1 MYQNQIR
8 KNRVAGPGFH
18 VNTRMDEFAIAS
30 MRGNKAVKNLSPYLP
45 SSPNPEI
52 FDIKEYELLV
62 ALRDS
67 AAMYHDGYTHCFS
80 ALNGYNLPKEISS
93 TDSQAIKNYIF
104 DKVKFVGVAVTEQK
118 CDSKLIDQGLV
129 AQVGGVVTILNGG
142 TKAIHPTDKVMLDI
156 NFSPGRSS
164 KTRDKGIPREKVRF
178 CISPVE
184 DDAVLLK
191 KAAQLCRDEG
201 EDGGDSDRESLT
213 RDKEF
218 FRSIMSE
225 TKANI
230 QELVRKLKD
239 ETDEVKKANLETK
252 KDSETEA
259 YQEASEKY
267 KKASLLLKGKGKGK
281 SKCVFEAKDIQSLQD
296 FMFRYRALNDRI
308 IGKALSFARPGER
321 VEVLLQPRSSL

>member
-191 KAAQLCRDEG
+191 KAAQLCKDE
-201 EDGGDSDRESLT
+201 GGDSTDEVSGTLVAAL
-213 RDKEF
+213 KE
-218 FRSIMSE
+218 RCLE
-225 TKANI
+225 LI
-230 QELVRKLKD
+230 QQEKDLVQRIGE
-239 ETDEVKKANLETK
+239 ETDEDKKTELESELEEKRKDVKFAK
-252 KDSETEA
+252 
-259 YQEASEKY
+259 EKY
-267 KKASLLLKGKGKGK
+267 KKASAQLKGKGGK
-281 SKCVFEAKDIQSLQD
+281 SNCIFEAKDIQSLQD

>member
-18 VNTRMDEFAIAS
+18 VNCRADEFAIAS
-30 MRGNKAVKNLSPYLP
+30 MRGNKAVKNLSQYLP
-45 SSPNPEI
+45 SSANPEI

-80 ALNGYNLPKEISS
+80 ALNGYNLPKNISIN
-93 TDSQAIKNYIF
+93 DPEAIKNHIF
-104 DKVKFVGVAVTEQK
+104 EKVKFVGVAVTEQK

-129 AQVGGVVTILNGG
+129 SQVGGVVTILNGG

-156 NFSPGRSS
+156 NFTPGRSS

-178 CISPVE
+178 CITPVA

-191 KAAQLCRDEG
+191 KAAKACKDA
-201 EDGGDSDRESLT
+201 GGDGDGQDVESLT
-213 RDKEF
+213 RAKEN
-218 FRSIMSE
+218 FRKIISDTA
-225 TKANI
+225 TKI
-230 QELVRKLKD
+230 QDLQQKLR
-239 ETDEVKKANLETK
+239 EATDEDEKASFQAELE
-252 KDSETEA
+252 
-259 YQEASEKY
+259 SEKEALQVAKTKY
-267 KKASLLLKGKGKGK
+267 KEVSARLKGKGGK
-281 SKCVFEAKDIQSLQD
+281 SKCVFEATNIQDLQD
-296 FMFRYRALNDRI
+296 FMHEYRALNDRI

-321 VEVLLQPRSSL
+321 VEVLLQPRSAL